1 MGLDSVELLMSI
13 ENKFGIRIADEQ
25 AKKINTVQDLVDCV
39 YKNIT
44 THPTDQC
51 LSQKVFYK
59 VKNIIQESD
68 IINNKIEPD
77 TVISELYSLSE
88 LRKNWSILEKR
99 LDLKLPDMYAFDF
112 NPNIGS
118 SLKFLGHRTIKRNLP
133 ITQSTIKQL
142 IDWIISLN
150 LEKLIDIQNIKNKYE
165 VERIV
170 CGIIHKNMGIPISEI
185 QVHHSITNDLGID

>member
-25 AKKINTVQDLVDCV
+25 AKKINTVQDLIDCV

-44 THPTDQC
+44 TRPTDQC

-59 VKNIIQESD
+59 VKNIIPESD

-77 TVISELYSLSE
+77 TVISELYSLHE

-99 LDLKLPDMYAFDF
+99 MDLKLPDIHAFDF

-150 LEKLIDIQNIKNKYE
+150 SEKLIDIQKIRNKYE

-170 CGIIHKNMGIPISEI
+170 CGIIHKNMGIPISEV
-185 QVHHSITNDLGID
+185 QVHHSISNDLGIN